1 MAIALR
7 KPDEIAKL
15 AKAGEIV
22 ALTLDYLQNI
32 IKSGMTLNEIDVLGE
47 TFIREHG
54 AVPSFKG
61 LYGFT
66 GSVCTSLNEVCIHGM
81 PNDTVIKDGDIL
93 GLDIGTK
100 LDGYFGDAAT
110 TIPIGNISKE
120 DEALI
125 ACAKGSLYHAIDSIK
140 EGMRFKELSKILED
154 YIVEAGFVPLRDY
167 CGHGIGTKPH
177 DEPNIPNYLEG
188 KPNQGPKIKNGM
200 VFCLEP
206 MVCQESPHP
215 MLLEDKWSVVS
226 QDKLRSAHYEHQVAI
241 VNGKAVILTQTPINK
256 SQEEN

>member
-1 MAIALR
+1 MAIAIR

-15 AKAGEIV
+15 KRAGEIV
-22 ALTLDYLQNI
+22 GKTLQYLQNLVNP
-32 IKSGMTLNEIDVLGE
+32 GMTLREIDTLGE
-47 TFIREHG
+47 AYIREHG
-54 AVPSFKG
+54 AIPSFKG

-66 GSVCTSLNEVCIHGM
+66 GSVCTSLNAVCIHGV
-81 PNDTVIKDGDIL
+81 PDDTVIKEGDVL

-100 LDGYFGDAAT
+100 LDGYFGDAAI
-110 TIPIGNISKE
+110 TIAVGKISAE

-125 ACAKGSLYHAIDSIK
+125 ACSKGALYHAIENIR
-140 EGMRFKELSKILED
+140 EGMRFKELTKILQD
-154 YIVEAGFVPLRDY
+154 YIVDAGFVPLRDY

-206 MVCQESPHP
+206 MVCQKSGIP
-215 MLLEDKWSVVS
+215 MLLEDQWSVIS
-226 QDKLRSAHYEHQVAI
+226 EDQLHTSHYEHQVAI
-241 VNGKAVILTQTPINK
+241 VDGKAVILT
-256 SQEEN
+256 EA